1 MLSCKRQPLVNIHAS
16 LGRIVAGM
24 IFKEAGIKIQQ
35 LIIPIMKKVIAS
47 LIFTFAVS
55 ASVYAQSTTQ
65 STNPKQQ
72 GTATADSSKTG
83 GKNEGTDTQGT
94 TQGANHEVGNSN
106 ATQPGKAGQ
115 VNGSNKTSGTG
126 KEGNGANG
134 KSNVSKMNKGDA
146 TLNKGNKST
155 PKKEN

>member
-1 MLSCKRQPLVNIHAS
+1 
-16 LGRIVAGM
+16 
-24 IFKEAGIKIQQ
+24 
-35 LIIPIMKKVIAS
+35 MKKIIAS
-47 LIFTFAVS
+47 FIFVFAISS
-55 ASVYAQSTTQ
+55 AVYAQSTTQ

-94 TQGANHEVGNSN
+94 TQGANHEIGNDK

-115 VNGSNKTSGTG
+115 VNGSNTSGGTG
-126 KEGNGANG
+126 KEGNQAKG
-134 KSNVSKMNKGDA
+134 KSNVNKLNKGDA
-146 TLNKGNKST
+146 ALKKGDKSA